1 VGTRRLGSKPSK
13 RALKLE
19 FTGAANVRTI
29 SVAVCLFV
37 SAILSGAWNS
47 NQVKESAKMSQAT
60 NSVRFVKSETLPPSQ
75 GYSQAVEI
83 LPGARIVYV
92 AGQVALDRSGK
103 LVGEG
108 DLRAQA
114 TQTFENLK
122 AALQASG
129 ASLENVVKLNSY
141 FMDISQLPTFREVRD
156 KYIHLA
162 NPPASTAVEV
172 KRLFREGFLIEIE
185 AVAVVPE

>member
-1 VGTRRLGSKPSK
+1 MLY
-13 RALKLE
+13 
-19 FTGAANVRTI
+19 GAR
-29 SVAVCLFV
+29 
-37 SAILSGAWNS
+37 NS
-47 NQVKESAKMSQAT
+47 NQVKEISKMSQAT
-60 NSVRFVKSETLPPSQ
+60 TSVRFIKSEALPPSP

-83 LPGARIVYV
+83 RPGTRILYV

-129 ASLENVVKLNSY
+129 ASFENLVKLNSY
-141 FMDISQLPTFREVRD
+141 FVDMSQLAAFREVRD
-156 KYIHLA
+156 KYINLA

-172 KRLFREGFLIEIE
+172 KRLFREGFLIEVE